1 MNRHALYH
9 CGLDC
14 LGNRHRR
21 LKATAAVRL
30 SRHHAQLVPRVVVV
44 ARTAPC
50 RAVWR
55 TGLQQR
61 HCLALALVLRAERRS
76 FLTTLP
82 RAALVPPF
90 SAFPDFASH

>member
-1 MNRHALYH
+1 MNRHVLFH

-14 LGNRHRR
+14 QGNRHRR
-21 LKATAAVRL
+21 MKAVAAVRV
-30 SRHHAQLVPRVVVV
+30 SRHHAALFPKVVVV

-50 RAVWR
+50 RTVWR

-61 HCLALALVLRAERRS
+61 RCLALAAVLRAERRS

-82 RAALVPPF
+82 RPPLVPPITTLF
-90 SAFPDFASH
+90 L